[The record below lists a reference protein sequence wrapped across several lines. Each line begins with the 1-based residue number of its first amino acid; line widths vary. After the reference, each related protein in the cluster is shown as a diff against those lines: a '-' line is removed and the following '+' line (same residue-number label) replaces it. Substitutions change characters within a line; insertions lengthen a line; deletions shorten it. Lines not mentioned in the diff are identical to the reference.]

1 MGQDAGLEMKTWMRA
16 DLRAAMKE
24 SRGGDARL
32 IRSLIAAIDNTE
44 APPARAGSGAAEQH
58 RFLSGSAEVERLSL
72 DAEQVRAILLAEIEE
87 RKQAAAEMDRLDRPD
102 RADAIRAEA
111 RLAAV
116 YLSRP

>member
-1 MGQDAGLEMKTWMRA
+1 MTDDAGHQMKARMRA

-24 SRGGDARL
+24 GRGSDARL
-32 IRSLIAAIDNTE
+32 IRSLIAAIDNAE

-72 DAEQVRAILLAEIEE
+72 DAVRVQAILLAEIEDRE
-87 RKQAAAEMDRLDRPD
+87 EAAAEMDRLDRSD

-111 RLAAV
+111 RLATG
-116 YLSRP
+116 YLSWS